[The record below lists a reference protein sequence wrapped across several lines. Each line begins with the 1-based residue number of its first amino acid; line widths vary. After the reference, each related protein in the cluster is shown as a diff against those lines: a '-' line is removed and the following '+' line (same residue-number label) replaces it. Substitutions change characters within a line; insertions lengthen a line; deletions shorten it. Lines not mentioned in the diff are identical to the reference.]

1 MIQNSM
7 KIKSNELRIYSTKVL
22 IRKFVFACLGVI
34 LINFFPLYSAHAER
48 SSDRHD
54 EMVFDYGCEGN
65 AVESCWITASGI
77 ITQGTAER
85 FRNFLE
91 SGVEGMYIT
100 LASPGGNL
108 VEGVRMG
115 RLIREYGFFT
125 NIMEECL
132 SACAY
137 AFLGGKNR
145 RIGENSV
152 LGFHQ
157 FSSNLELPELVSQQL
172 SAELLKYVIEMGVDA
187 RVFVSASMTS
197 PDEFFYVDEALGSE
211 FGILSPNLFS
221 EINVDIRSG
230 VIFAF
235 SDRQIPLEPYDRSKR
250 VEFYCTDEIYYISLF
265 ADRIEGSGDAIMP
278 HSSHFPAWVTPGLV
292 VVDDKSHGIL
302 LENIDLFNRR
312 DEYEYRFMIDSGL
325 AKEIYSGSTIYIGFW
340 RPRADSSDIR
350 FNLILN
356 DIERDRI
363 EGAYT
368 HCASGS
374 ANILDTVYPNANESA
389 SSLAFNSFWDHNG
402 SRMGLV
408 ADGSRR
414 QFYYAAPRAALVER
428 GVQAGTLLFEGE
440 RRGNTYVGEARI
452 FARPPCGE
460 FTYPVEGPVSSD
472 QRSVTMFGRAPRV
485 NERCQV
491 TSYRD
496 DTLVF
501 TLE

>member
-145 RIGENSV
+145 KIDENSV

-265 ADRIEGSGDAIMP
+265 ADRIEGSRDAPMP
-278 HSSHFPAWVTPGLV
+278 HSSHFPAWVTPASI
-292 VVDDKSHGIL
+292 VVDDKSHEIS

-340 RPRADSSDIR
+340 RPRAASSDIR

-374 ANILDTVYPNANESA
+374 ANILDVVNSMPSFSCWLTSPTARVTNVNEYVN
-389 SSLAFNSFWDHNG
+389 L
-402 SRMGLV
+402 
-408 ADGSRR
+408 RR
-414 QFYYAAPRAALVER
+414 QPDFSARVIRRVPLGEQVRPVRFDNLSVIGQERARHSCINACQAFGANPDDR
-428 GVQAGTLLFEGE
+428 SARDRVQKCIDDNMLWYEITDA
-440 RRGNTYVGEARI
+440 RGNRGWVSRKFLKEA
-452 FARPPCGE
+452 E
-460 FTYPVEGPVSSD
+460 
-472 QRSVTMFGRAPRV
+472 
-485 NERCQV
+485 
-491 TSYRD
+491 
-496 DTLVF
+496 
-501 TLE
+501 